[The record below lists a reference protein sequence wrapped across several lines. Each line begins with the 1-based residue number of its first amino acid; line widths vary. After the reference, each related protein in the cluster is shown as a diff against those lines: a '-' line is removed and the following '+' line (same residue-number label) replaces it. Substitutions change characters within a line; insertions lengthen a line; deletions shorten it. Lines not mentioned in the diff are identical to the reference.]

1 MKSEERHQL
10 QTNELGTAAE
20 KLREFVEEH
29 GQNILIGIVAV
40 AVVAGG
46 LLWWISSSRTES
58 QRGWAEI
65 MAAQSAEDYAAAAD
79 KFAGTEV
86 GAWARLKQAESL
98 LATGIQESFTH
109 RSSAVSDLKE
119 AKESFSMLTDGSG
132 IPGEVQERALYGLA
146 RTQETISGKDTADA
160 IKTYEQLVRQ
170 FPQTVYKDEAESRIE
185 QLKKEPAQ
193 EFYAWFQEQDP
204 KPEDRAA
211 PQDGGLPS
219 GHPSINPGPQF
230 PMVPDRLRNVSE
242 DEPAGPAIP
251 ETNPAAPFPSD
262 TPPSDTPKDSPSPES
277 SATPDAPAKSDPPRP
292 AEAPAAPNSE
302 KPADGNKP
310 ADGGS
315 DEAGTES
322 SDDSPAKP
330 PAPAKPEPTPADST
344 PDSSQ
349 E

>member
-10 QTNELGTAAE
+10 QTNELETAAE
-20 KLREFVEEH
+20 KVREFVEEH

-40 AVVAGG
+40 AVIAGG
-46 LLWWISSSRTES
+46 LLWWMSSSKSES

-65 MAAQSAEDYAAAAD
+65 MAARSAEDYAAAAD

-146 RTQETISGKDTADA
+146 RTQETISGKDTAAA
-160 IKTYEQLVRQ
+160 IETYETLVRQ
-170 FPQTVYKDEAESRIE
+170 FPQSVYKAEAESRIE
-185 QLKKEPAQ
+185 QLKKESAQ

-204 KPEDRAA
+204 KPEDRAT

-219 GHPSINPGPQF
+219 GHPSITPGPQF
-230 PMVPDRLRNVSE
+230 PQIPDRLRNVSE

-262 TPPSDTPKDSPSPES
+262 TPEESPKPEEPKSPQESATPESSDTPTPETPAKSETPDPAEKKPATDDSAADKPAS
-277 SATPDAPAKSDPPRP
+277 DAPAKS
-292 AEAPAAPNSE
+292 
-302 KPADGNKP
+302 
-310 ADGGS
+310 
-315 DEAGTES
+315 
-322 SDDSPAKP
+322 
-330 PAPAKPEPTPADST
+330 PAPAEEKSESP
-344 PDSSQ
+344 Q